1 MWRAMKWMAFINKFK
16 GIFKV
21 EKRFM
26 NFGVQNS

>member
-1 MWRAMKWMAFINKFK
+1 MWWAMKWMAFINKCK
-16 GIFKV
+16 GILKV